1 VQNAVPLGSLVRH
14 AEQVLDSDA
23 VDAARRVVR
32 SEGAGGL
39 VIDDLRHEDVARIG
53 WSGSKSHVRAVAEA
67 LARVPA
73 GDVEYLA
80 VRAPTGD
87 PVAKGGVNYTA
98 HADAGAIWQLATHPE
113 LQSLGLGTRLV
124 REAERRIRRRGL
136 RWAIL
141 GVEDNN
147 PRARALYER
156 LGYEAYGREATS
168 WEQED
173 ELGNATMYET
183 EVALLRKHL

>member
-1 VQNAVPLGSLVRH
+1 
-14 AEQVLDSDA
+14 VLEGDA
-23 VDAARRVVR
+23 IGAARRVIR
-32 SEGAGGL
+32 SEGVGAL
-39 VIDDLRHEDVARIG
+39 VVDDLRPEDLARIG
-53 WSGSKSHVRAVAEA
+53 WSGDNAHVRGVAAA
-67 LARVPA
+67 LARVP
-73 GDVEYLA
+73 GGEVEYLA

-87 PVAKGGVNYTA
+87 PIAKAGVNYTS
-98 HADAGAIWQLATHPE
+98 HAEAGAIWQLATHPE
-113 LQSLGLGTRLV
+113 LQSLGLGTRVV

-136 RWAIL
+136 AWAVV

-156 LGYEAYGREATS
+156 LGYEPYAREATS

-173 ELGNATMYET
+173 EHGNVTTYET